1 MVAALSLGSQHTR
14 GRGRDH
20 PASVWPKPR
29 RLLRG
34 WEHRPCLPCVPGL
47 PPRSRIHRTVG
58 SRRQGALPVSIMRP
72 EHRALASP
80 SSAGVQ
86 GCLGLSF
93 HPHTPWRKGVPCS
106 PPHGPFQLHRAR
118 STASR
123 KALETKTTASK
134 VGSQAPGH
142 RAERRERSRGNQHA
156 GQAPLQC

>member
-1 MVAALSLGSQHTR
+1 MCGGCTL
-14 GRGRDH
+14 
-20 PASVWPKPR
+20 
-29 RLLRG
+29 
-34 WEHRPCLPCVPGL
+34 PGL
-47 PPRSRIHRTVG
+47 TAHTGAGARPPGLRLAQTPETFKRLGAQTLPPLRPWASPRSRIHRTVG

-123 KALETKTTASK
+123 KALETKTTASQEGGK
-134 VGSQAPGH
+134 PGSRTPG
-142 RAERRERSRGNQHA
+142 REKGEEP
-156 GQAPLQC
+156 GK